1 MRRKY
6 KNPLTIQ
13 VEQGNISLEILTDIQ
28 YYCNKSTNER
38 RTGTMASRDVIDKR
52 KLGDAISSKRKKLG
66 LTQEGLA
73 IKTGLSRSYIAD
85 TEGGR
90 YTPSLNSSYKIAKA
104 LKSDLNFLLK
114 MTEIQY

>member
-1 MRRKY
+1 
-6 KNPLTIQ
+6 
-13 VEQGNISLEILTDIQ
+13 
-28 YYCNKSTNER
+28 
-38 RTGTMASRDVIDKR
+38 MASRNVIDKR

-66 LTQEGLA
+66 LTQEELS

-85 TEGGR
+85 AEAGR

-114 MTEIQY
+114 MTEIQYIKEDD